1 MGRCWQLW
9 QRARNTVE
17 KDYDV
22 LGADAAKFRGTG
34 VGHLIVIVGV
44 ALLQKIGSK
53 MRTKSMLQF
62 IRIVLRS

>member
-1 MGRCWQLW
+1 M
-9 QRARNTVE
+9 
-17 KDYDV
+17 
-22 LGADAAKFRGTG
+22 LGADAAKFRGTEE
-34 VGHLIVIVGV
+34 GHLIVIVGV

>member
-1 MGRCWQLW
+1 M
-9 QRARNTVE
+9 
-17 KDYDV
+17 

-34 VGHLIVIVGV
+34 EGHLTVIVGV